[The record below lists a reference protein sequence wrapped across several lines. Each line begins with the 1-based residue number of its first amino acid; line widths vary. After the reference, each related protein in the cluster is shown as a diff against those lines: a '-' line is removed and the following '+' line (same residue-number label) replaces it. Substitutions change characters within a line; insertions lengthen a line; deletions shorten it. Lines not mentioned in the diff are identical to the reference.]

1 MPKSRKIS
9 DNVRSSFLE
18 ILEGM
23 AEAPALLADQYR
35 TRLLSQVDV
44 LSDSPEGIL
53 VLLENIPRLVD
64 SGIFRGTPWED
75 PGRLVP
81 SLVGGTLVSGGTN
94 TLLEVLSELRLVAI
108 AEGTLKHR
116 RFSVERAERLL
127 QEILVGNMDLVFP
140 GGTEAERSLDPSIRR
155 KIRSLMAVLL
165 ERVPLEG
172 MKGALATELEM
183 MCAQR
188 PIVTDRIVEMCGIL
202 HDRVPLNAEEE
213 DDQRILRFVDAVFS
227 PSKEAGHRSLEGYAA
242 FLEEASRGTLEG
254 ECRALGESM
263 RDTGLA
269 VAHHALLVRKV
280 RNRPTLLGLALGL
293 DGVGRAELEKHRP
306 FVTQLVDY
314 AIHPE
319 TARSCYGL
327 GRILD
332 RALLSRQPVRSGLG
346 RFLSIELDDS
356 ARESIEKARPER
368 SIGPPQLLLADC
380 LGVLGQPLGVGQGWN
395 PTCQSARGISLWSQ
409 HAPGKLLG
417 MIETAARS
425 GDLTMRFE
433 GAVIRASEVI
443 YTGGEASLQGLDMV
457 SVVLV
462 PLLDRIYHEMMRR
475 TAHRGEDPHKWV
487 NPAMYGHW
495 IPSGFAS
502 AYDYATDSIRN
513 YDTFL
518 RTFYA
523 THHPS
528 YNGGHDLAYPNP
540 VGIFLTSA
548 TGQLIG
554 FHAVSVRRVRSVR
567 GRIRIYFL
575 NPNNEGRQRWQADI
589 RPAVAGHGE
598 EPGESSLPFHQFASR
613 VYAFH
618 FIPEQVGDISRVEAG
633 DVEKVLEIV
642 GESWAASYRWTD
654 ALGMPVA
661 TPSNGS
667 PATAAGPAGS
677 GAPG

>member
-1 MPKSRKIS
+1 M
-9 DNVRSSFLE
+9 
-18 ILEGM
+18 LEGM
-23 AEAPALLADQYR
+23 AEAPALLVEQHR

-44 LSDSPEGIL
+44 LTDSPEGVL
-53 VLLENIPRLVD
+53 VLLEHTPRLID
-64 SGIFRGTPWED
+64 AGLFKGSPWED

-81 SLVGGTLVSGGTN
+81 SLVGGTLTSGGAN
-94 TLLEVLSELRLVAI
+94 TLMEVLSELRLVAL

-116 RFSVERAERLL
+116 RFSAERAERLL

-140 GGTEAERSLDPSIRR
+140 GATEAERSLDPSIRK
-155 KIRSLMAVLL
+155 KIRSLMTVLL

-172 MKGALATELEM
+172 MKGALANELEM

-188 PIVTDRIVEMCGIL
+188 PIVTDRIVEMCQIL
-202 HDRVPLNAEEE
+202 HDRVPLDPEGE
-213 DDQRILRFVDAVFS
+213 DDQRILRFLNAVHS
-227 PSKEAGHRSLEGYAA
+227 PSPKAGDGSLEGYAA
-242 FLEEASRGTLEG
+242 FLDKATRAALER

-269 VAHHALLVRKV
+269 VAHHALLVRTV
-280 RNRPTLLGLALGL
+280 RTRPTLLGLALGL
-293 DGVGRAELEKHRP
+293 DAAGRAEIEKHRS
-306 FVTQLVDY
+306 FVAQLVDR

-332 RALLSRQPVRSGLG
+332 RALLSRQPVRSGLA
-346 RFLSIELDDS
+346 RFLDLELDPS
-356 ARESIEKARPER
+356 ARKLIERARPDR
-368 SIGPPQLLLADC
+368 SIHPRQLLLADC

-417 MIETAARS
+417 MIETAAQS

-433 GAVIRASEVI
+433 GQVIRASEVL
-443 YTGGEASLQGLDMV
+443 YTGGEAALQGLDVV

-502 AYDYATDSIRN
+502 AYDYLTDSIRD
-513 YDTFL
+513 YETFV

-523 THHPS
+523 THHPR

-554 FHAVSVRRVRSVR
+554 FHAVSIRRVRSVR
-567 GRIRIYFL
+567 GRVRVYFL

-618 FIPEQVGDISRVEAG
+618 LIPEQVGDISRVEAE
-633 DVEKVLEIV
+633 DVEKVVEIV
-642 GESWAASYRWTD
+642 QESWAGSYRWTD
-654 ALGMPVA
+654 AAGMPVV
-661 TPSNGS
+661 TPSNGA
-667 PATAAGPAGS
+667 PAPEQGVGV
-677 GAPG
+677 GRG